1 MLSYQKSAYSSLQQ
15 MPNPLSNTLGKEK
28 FKQVRENCG
37 CSSSTQKLL
46 YDKKKQ
52 KLIDLR

>member
-1 MLSYQKSAYSSLQQ
+1 MLSYQNSAYSSLQQ
-15 MPNPLSNTLGKEK
+15 MPNPLSNTPGKEK

-46 YDKKKQ
+46 YDKKQ

>member
-15 MPNPLSNTLGKEK
+15 MPNPLSNTPGKEK

-37 CSSSTQKLL
+37 CSSSTQQST
-46 YDKKKQ
+46 DKKKQ
-52 KLIDLR
+52 KLIDLK